1 MFTDLLRALANQ
13 DPRTMPELAA
23 ELGTDVDGLRRAL
36 DHCER
41 MGYLERMS
49 VGLSLEC
56 AGSCGSCCASSCGPA
71 CRNEETPR
79 DDTGGA
85 AWWHVTVRGRRA
97 ARLTV
102 VKPRD

>member
-1 MFTDLLRALANQ
+1 MFTDLLRSLAGQ
-13 DPRTMPELAA
+13 DTRTMPELAA
-23 ELGTDVDGLRRAL
+23 ELGTDVEGLRRAL

-49 VGLSLEC
+49 AGLSLEC
-56 AGSCGSCCASSCGPA
+56 AGSCGSCCASSCGSV
-71 CRNEETPR
+71 CGSEEAPR

-85 AWWHVTVRGRRA
+85 AWWHVTERGRRA

-102 VKPRD
+102 VKLLD